1 MLARRL
7 QDKDTAN
14 SHGIKGLG
22 LNSEMT
28 FFAKILAFY
37 ALCFIECIT
46 GIGHFYSRKWV
57 GQRAKGSYRHD

>member
-28 FFAKILAFY
+28 FFLLKFWHFTHF
-37 ALCFIECIT
+37 ALL
-46 GIGHFYSRKWV
+46 SALQV
-57 GQRAKGSYRHD
+57 

>member
-22 LNSEMT
+22 LNSEDI
-28 FFAKILAFY
+28 FLLKFWHLRHFALLS
-37 ALCFIECIT
+37 ALQ
-46 GIGHFYSRKWV
+46 V
-57 GQRAKGSYRHD
+57 